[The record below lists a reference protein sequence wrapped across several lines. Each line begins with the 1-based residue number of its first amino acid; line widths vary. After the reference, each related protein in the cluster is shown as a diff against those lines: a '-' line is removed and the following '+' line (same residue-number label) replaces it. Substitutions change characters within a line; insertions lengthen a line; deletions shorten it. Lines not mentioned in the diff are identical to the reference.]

1 MESLS
6 LQSITNNKPYQILDI
21 VRISNTLSVVGHIG
35 AGGAIGVSIGVV
47 GIVLLGIVSTTLVV
61 VNTVL
66 AELAAAGTMVDE
78 PTAMVEEEGGTDGGS
93 GTSVVDGG
101 GGGARVEEG
110 GTSVVEGGGTGGCK
124 EIKVYHFT
132 AVLLHK
138 P

>member
-6 LQSITNNKPYQILDI
+6 LQSITNNKPYQILVI

-66 AELAAAGTMVDE
+66 AELAA
-78 PTAMVEEEGGTDGGS
+78 
-93 GTSVVDGG
+93 
-101 GGGARVEEG
+101 GA
-110 GTSVVEGGGTGGCK
+110 GGCK

-132 AVLLHK
+132 AILLHK